1 MLNFDISSPF
11 NRQFNFKTMNK
22 NFLFA
27 VPFILIPFTG
37 YSQDTLNRELPPFT
51 TLQVNDKMTVH
62 LIRAEKELVTI
73 KADGIDPQQIQTT
86 VENNT
91 LIIGFPGIDYKK
103 QKVTVNLYF
112 RVIREMDIRNDAD
125 VITTSLFKADSLT
138 VTLKYGGS
146 LYLEADLGYLNSNVT
161 GGGLLTAE
169 GYATR
174 HDIFVSSRSTV
185 SAFDLESEVIHIE
198 ATSGGKA
205 KLSVESEL
213 DAKATTGSYISYR
226 GDPAKKNISA
236 TPGSEVVASGE

>member
-1 MLNFDISSPF
+1 
-11 NRQFNFKTMNK
+11 MNK
-22 NFLFA
+22 NFLIA
-27 VPFILIPFTG
+27 VPFILGTFSG
-37 YSQDTLNRELPPFT
+37 YSQDTIQRQLPPFT
-51 TLQVNDKMTVH
+51 VLQVTDKMTVH
-62 LIRAEKELVTI
+62 LIRADKESVSI
-73 KADGIDPQQIQTT
+73 KAEGMDPQQIQTA

-91 LIIGFPGIDYKK
+91 LTIGFPGIDYKD

-138 VTLKYGGS
+138 VILKYGGS
-146 LYLEADLGYLNSNVT
+146 LYLEADLAYLKSNVT

-174 HDIFVSSRSTV
+174 QDIFVSSRSTV
-185 SAFDLESEVIHIE
+185 SAFDLESEIIRIE

-213 DAKATTGSYISYR
+213 DAKATTGSYIAYK

-236 TPGSEVVASGE
+236 TPGSEVVASEE

>member
-1 MLNFDISSPF
+1 M
-11 NRQFNFKTMNK
+11 KK
-22 NFLFA
+22 KFLFA
-27 VPFILIPFTG
+27 VPFVLITLAG

-51 TLQVNDKMTVH
+51 ALQVNDKMTVQ
-62 LIRAEKELVTI
+62 LIRADKESVTI
-73 KADGIDPQQIQTT
+73 KADGLDPQQIQTT
-86 VENNT
+86 VENNI
-91 LIIGFPGIDYKK
+91 LKIGFPGIDYQK

-146 LYLEADLGYLNSNVT
+146 LYLEADLGYLKSNVT

-185 SAFDLESEVIHIE
+185 SAFDLESEIIRIE

-213 DAKATTGSYISYR
+213 DAKATTGSYIAYK

-236 TPGSEVVASGE
+236 TAGSEIVASEE